1 MNIDCL
7 DIKKGGNLVVRSIFE
22 IENSLDITLLID
34 RCRRAGCTLHFNNED
49 LTIDE
54 AYGNDTAMMARVTL
68 YTLLAGYPKAARD
81 YYNYL
86 YDKANNETAPGE

>member
-1 MNIDCL
+1 MNIDSL
-7 DIKKGGNLVVRSIFE
+7 AVKKGGSIVIRSVFDIDS
-22 IENSLDITLLID
+22 SLDITLLID
-34 RCRRAGCTLHFNNED
+34 KCRREGCTLHFENED

-54 AYGNDTAMMARVTL
+54 SYGNDTGMMARVTL

-86 YDKANNETAPGE
+86 YDKANNEAAPGD